1 MSNKTTLNIKPP
13 QESSIKL
20 CQALNLIFD
29 PLLLE
34 RAVQY
39 AANRFTG
46 ARITKILLLGADVVP
61 LGAVLAHGLGV
72 SWLSPTIL
80 ERQECARSLRRST
93 FPVTFPGTIAS

>member
-80 ERQECARSLRRST
+80 ERKE
-93 FPVTFPGTIAS
+93 